1 MITIVRERERERIFF
16 QRSGSYFLF
25 TYVPSGNRICIRS
38 HEILCVLMIPREKG
52 GELYEGNSLIHSFE
66 IYVNPWKEERER
78 EIKKR
83 KKFREG

>member
-1 MITIVRERERERIFF
+1 
-16 QRSGSYFLF
+16 
-25 TYVPSGNRICIRS
+25 
-38 HEILCVLMIPREKG
+38 MIPREKE

-83 KKFREG
+83 NKREANSEGDNRWMMAHFYSSHNFG